1 MLSRAVALRALGLA
15 LCLFCLLGAT
25 CGQGSLSILPG
36 VVNNPS
42 NLTLRRELLS
52 FGTRQLCA
60 EMRKRSI
67 PLRLRDE
74 DPATGRFY
82 PTSCLAKEL
91 ANGNM
96 FVQFGGSGFVWTNL
110 TKRMGFEASA
120 AVEYDQDFLMDGGTM
135 YVYFR
140 QRATSAASFTTKLV
154 EQAAAVTAGT
164 LPLAQGSAY
173 ANALGAQIMK
183 TEITRGFTVL
193 REGDGSV
200 QFGLGV
206 IEKGERP
213 RAPYQ
218 KEDNG
223 KLLLAN
229 ERTEIH
235 QNQRDYIGPIEVT
248 DDDQA
253 LTLTVAIEGAPA
265 IDVLL
270 VTRAGGEPWLQT
282 YATQPASTPPPLLP
296 LIDEPVFAG
305 AVWRRTLALPKGLYY
320 LVADNTGTAGRT
332 QPTSYALDDRA
343 ALVSYGVELGDAP

>member
-1 MLSRAVALRALGLA
+1 MLPRAVALRALGLV
-15 LCLFCLLGAT
+15 LCLCLLGAT
-25 CGQGSLSILPG
+25 CGQGSLAVLPG
-36 VVNNPS
+36 VVNNPG
-42 NLTLRRELLS
+42 NLTLRREILS
-52 FGTRQLCA
+52 FGTSQLCA

-82 PTSCLAKEL
+82 PTSCLAQEL

-96 FVQFGGSGFVWTNL
+96 FVQFGGHGFVWTNL
-110 TKRMGFEASA
+110 TKRMGFDASA
-120 AVEYDQDFLMDGGTM
+120 AVEYDQDFLMDGETM

-140 QRATSAASFTTKLV
+140 QRATTAATFTTKLV
-154 EQAAAVTAGT
+154 EQQAAITVGT
-164 LPLAQGSAY
+164 LPLAPGSAY
-173 ANALGAQIMK
+173 ANALGAQLMK
-183 TEITRGFTVL
+183 TEIHRGFTVI

-206 IEKGERP
+206 VEKGQRP
-213 RAPYQ
+213 RTPYRQ
-218 KEDNG
+218 EDSG

-235 QNQRDYIGPIEVT
+235 QNQRDYVGPIEVT

-253 LTLTVAIEGAPA
+253 LTLTVAIDGAPA

-270 VTRAGGEPWLQT
+270 VTRASAEPWVQAYT
-282 YATQPASTPPPLLP
+282 TQPAPTAPSQLPLL
-296 LIDEPVFAG
+296 DEPVSSGF
-305 AVWRRTLALPKGLYY
+305 VWRRTVALPRGLYY
-320 LVADNTGTAGRT
+320 LVVDNTGAAGRT